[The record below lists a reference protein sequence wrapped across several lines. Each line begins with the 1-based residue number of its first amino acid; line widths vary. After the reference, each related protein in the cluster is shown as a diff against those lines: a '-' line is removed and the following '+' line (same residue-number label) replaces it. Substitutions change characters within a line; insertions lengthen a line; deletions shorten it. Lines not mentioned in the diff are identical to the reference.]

1 MTKAVEQSVQFSA
14 SARELYDLFLDPKGH
29 AAFTGSSV
37 KIGAKAGS
45 KFSAFDGMISGVTLL
60 TVPGKMLVQRW
71 RGNHWKESDLDS
83 VLILEFVQE
92 GKRGR
97 INLVHANVPAH
108 DHAGVTHGWKKY
120 YWKPLARY
128 LKNR

>member
-1 MTKAVEQSVQFSA
+1 MTRAIEQSVRFSA

-29 AAFTGSSV
+29 AAFTGSPV
-37 KIGAKAGS
+37 KIGARAGS
-45 KFSAFDGMISGVTLL
+45 KFRAFNGMISGVTLL
-60 TVPGKMLVQRW
+60 TVPGKLLVQRW
-71 RGNHWKESDLDS
+71 RGHHWKDSELDS
-83 VLILEFVQE
+83 ILVLEFVQE

-97 INLVHANVPAH
+97 INLVHVNVPAH
-108 DHAGVTHGWKKY
+108 DHAGVANGWGKY